1 MLWRAVLL
9 SSTVLFFCN
18 SLRYY
23 NGVINA
29 IGGSRNN
36 VDVLQCEDDLEAI
49 HALPEIKKRMPAAII
64 ALPVTGK
71 ELRRMLN
78 IPVVLLEPS
87 PLDFL
92 EAFLVAKQYSPNVI
106 TYIGYAHLALLEDLE
121 LLEQVLNAEIKLW
134 AYTNFEER
142 EKVLAEI
149 PRQITDVA
157 VVTSELVA
165 ATIQRN
171 RGRAIL
177 AKWQKHAILSALR
190 TATQLVES
198 NREELNKNSWLQLL
212 LDDINDGV
220 ISIGGEDR
228 IEVCNK
234 RAGTYLGIAP
244 QELVGEKIGNLPGN
258 HILKT
263 FMRTEQGAGSK
274 LCTYKDKIFLVNRT
288 HLNPQQQIVTFKDES
303 EIIKL
308 QAALRRESVKKGMVA
323 KYKFGDII
331 GSSPKTESLIKTAQ
345 KYAQSST
352 TLLIIGETGVG
363 KEVYAQSIHNFSRR
377 RTGPF
382 VAINCATIPENILES
397 ELFGYEGGSFTGAL
411 KEGKKGLFE
420 LANGGTIFLDEIGEM
435 PISLQARLL
444 RVVQNK
450 EIMRLGGDNVIP
462 IDVRIIAATNR
473 DLQQAILDKTFRQD
487 LYYRIITL
495 PLHVI
500 PLREH
505 AEDIPELV
513 EHFLRASA
521 VKFQKTV
528 PNPGPTLMK
537 ALMEYDWPGNIRQL
551 ESFIERYT
559 LLYDEGNDE
568 ISHQLIQELV
578 GITPARQM
586 TEDKARMVISIGSL
600 KNMEKQI
607 VRGLSHQY
615 SLGDLTQLLKISRT
629 TLWRKLSD

>member
-1 MLWRAVLL
+1 M

-23 NGVINA
+23 NGVMNA

-36 VDVLQCEDDLEAI
+36 VDVLQCEDDLDAV

-64 ALPVTGK
+64 ALPVTAK
-71 ELRRMLN
+71 ELARMLP
-78 IPVVLLEPS
+78 IPVVPLEPS

-92 EAFLVAKQYSPNVI
+92 EAFLVAKQYSPDVI
-106 TYIGYAHLALLEDLE
+106 PYIGYAHLALLEDLE
-121 LLEQVLNAEIKLW
+121 LLERVLDAEIKLW

-142 EKVLAEI
+142 KKVLEEI

-165 ATIQRN
+165 ATVQRN

-190 TATQLVES
+190 TATQLVDS
-198 NREELNKNSWLQLL
+198 NREEQNKNKWLQLL

-220 ISIGGEDR
+220 ISIAGEDT

-244 QELVGEKIGNLPGN
+244 QDIIGERIGGLPES
-258 HILKT
+258 HILRT
-263 FMRTEQGAGSK
+263 FMRTEQDAGNK

-288 HLNPQQQIVTFKDES
+288 HLNPQQQLITFKDES
-303 EIIKL
+303 EITKL
-308 QAALRRESVKKGMVA
+308 QAALRRESIKKGMVA

-331 GSSPKTESLIKTAQ
+331 GSSPKTENLIKTAQ
-345 KYAQSST
+345 TYAQSST

-363 KEVYAQSIHNFSRR
+363 KEVYAQSIHNFSNRK
-377 RTGPF
+377 TGPF

-420 LANGGTIFLDEIGEM
+420 LANGGTIFLDEIAEM
-435 PISLQARLL
+435 SASLQARLL
-444 RVVQNK
+444 RVLQNK
-450 EIMRLGGDNVIP
+450 EIMHLGGDNLIP
-462 IDVRIIAATNR
+462 IDVRIIAATNQ

-487 LYYRIITL
+487 LYYRLFTL
-495 PLHVI
+495 QLHLT

-505 AEDIPELV
+505 LEDIPELV
-513 EHFLRASA
+513 EHFLRESA
-521 VKFQKTV
+521 VKFQKT
-528 PNPGPTLMK
+528 PPKPSQAFLN
-537 ALMEYDWPGNIRQL
+537 ALMEYHWPGNIRQL
-551 ESFIERYT
+551 ESVIERYA
-559 LLYDEGNDE
+559 LLYDEGDDE
-568 ISHQLIQELV
+568 NAHQFIQE
-578 GITPARQM
+578 ITGSAGSPAIGQIAADKSSM
-586 TEDKARMVISIGSL
+586 TIGIGSL
-600 KNMEKQI
+600 KSMEKQI
-607 VRGLSHQY
+607 VHGLSEQY
-615 SLGDLTQLLKISRT
+615 KIGDLAQLLEISRT
-629 TLWRKLSD
+629 TLWRKLND

>member
-1 MLWRAVLL
+1 M

-23 NGVINA
+23 NGVMNA

-36 VDVLQCEDDLEAI
+36 VDVLQCEDDLDAV

-64 ALPVTGK
+64 ALPVTAK
-71 ELRRMLN
+71 ELARMLP
-78 IPVVLLEPS
+78 IPVVPLEPS

-92 EAFLVAKQYSPNVI
+92 EAFLVAKQHSPNVI
-106 TYIGYAHLALLEDLE
+106 PYIGYAHLALLEDLE
-121 LLEQVLNAEIKLW
+121 LLERVLDAEIKLW

-142 EKVLAEI
+142 GKVLAEI
-149 PRQITDVA
+149 PRQVTDLA

-165 ATIQRN
+165 ATVQRN

-177 AKWQKHAILSALR
+177 VKWQKHAILNALR
-190 TATQLVES
+190 TATQLVDS
-198 NREELNKNSWLQLL
+198 NREEQDKNKWLQRL

-220 ISIGGEDR
+220 ISIGGEGR

-234 RAGTYLGIAP
+234 RAGTYLGITP
-244 QELVGEKIGNLPGN
+244 QEIIGEKIGKLPEN
-258 HILKT
+258 HILRT

-274 LCTYKDKIFLVNRT
+274 LCTYKDKVFLVNRT
-288 HLNPQQQIVTFKDES
+288 HLNPQQQLVTFKDES
-303 EIIKL
+303 EITKL
-308 QAALRRESVKKGMVA
+308 QAALRRESIKKGMVA

-331 GSSPKTESLIKTAQ
+331 GSSPKTGHLIKTAQ
-345 KYAQSST
+345 TYAQSST

-363 KEVYAQSIHNFSRR
+363 KEVYAQSIHNFSNRK
-377 RTGPF
+377 TGPF

-397 ELFGYEGGSFTGAL
+397 ELFGYESGSFTGAL

-450 EIMRLGGDNVIP
+450 EIMRLGGDTLIP
-462 IDVRIIAATNR
+462 IDARIIAATNR
-473 DLQQAILDKTFRQD
+473 DLQQAILDRTFRQD

-495 PLHVI
+495 PLYII

-505 AEDIPELV
+505 TEDVPELI
-513 EHFLRASA
+513 EHFLRVSA
-521 VKFQKTV
+521 VKYQKA
-528 PNPGPTLMK
+528 PPRPSQALLK
-537 ALMEYDWPGNIRQL
+537 AFVEYDWPGNIRQL
-551 ESFIERYT
+551 ESFVERYT
-559 LLYDEGNDE
+559 LLYREGNDE
-568 ISHQLIQELV
+568 ISRQLVQELV
-578 GITPARQM
+578 GAPPGSQVM
-586 TEDKARMVISIGSL
+586 QDKARMMIDIGTL
-600 KNMEKQI
+600 KSMEKQI
-607 VRGLSHQY
+607 VRELRHQY
-615 SLGDLTQLLKISRT
+615 SLKDLTRLLNISRT
-629 TLWRKLSD
+629 TLWRKLG

>member
-1 MLWRAVLL
+1 M
-9 SSTVLFFCN
+9 SNTVLFFCN

-23 NGVINA
+23 NGVMNA

-36 VDVLQCEDDLEAI
+36 VDVLQCEDDLDAV
-49 HALPEIKKRMPAAII
+49 HALPEIKRRMPAAII
-64 ALPVTGK
+64 ALPVTAK
-71 ELRRMLN
+71 ELARMLP
-78 IPVVLLEPS
+78 IPVVPLEPS

-92 EAFLVAKQYSPNVI
+92 EAFLAAKQYSPDAI
-106 TYIGYAHLALLEDLE
+106 PYIGYAHLALLEDRE
-121 LLEQVLNAEIKLW
+121 LLERVLNAEIKLW

-142 EKVLAEI
+142 EQVLAEI
-149 PRQITDVA
+149 PRQATDLA

-165 ATIQRN
+165 ATVQRN
-171 RGRAIL
+171 RGRTIL
-177 AKWQKHAILSALR
+177 VKWQKHAILNALR
-190 TATQLVES
+190 TATQLVAS
-198 NREELNKNSWLQLL
+198 NREEQNKNKWLQLL

-220 ISIGGEDR
+220 ISIGGEDT

-234 RAGTYLGIAP
+234 RAGTYLGIMP
-244 QELVGEKIGNLPGN
+244 QEILGEKIGNLPES

-263 FMRTEQGAGSK
+263 FIRAEQGAGGK
-274 LCTYKDKIFLVNRT
+274 LCTYKDKVFLVNRT
-288 HLNPQQQIVTFKDES
+288 HLNPQQQLVTFKDES
-303 EIIKL
+303 EITKL
-308 QAALRRESVKKGMVA
+308 QAALRRESIKKGMVA

-331 GSSPKTESLIKTAQ
+331 GSSPKTENLIKTAQ
-345 KYAQSST
+345 TYAQSST

-363 KEVYAQSIHNFSRR
+363 KEVYAQSIHNFSNR

-397 ELFGYEGGSFTGAL
+397 ELFGYESGSFTGAL

-450 EIMRLGGDNVIP
+450 EIMRLGGDNLIP

-487 LYYRIITL
+487 LYYRIMTL
-495 PLHVI
+495 PLYII

-513 EHFLRASA
+513 EHFLRVSA
-521 VKFQKTV
+521 VKYQKT
-528 PNPGPTLMK
+528 PPRPSQALLK
-537 ALMEYDWPGNIRQL
+537 ALMEYGWPGNIRQL
-551 ESFIERYT
+551 ESFVERYV
-559 LLYDEGNDE
+559 LLHDKGNGE
-568 ISHQLIQELV
+568 IARQLVQELAGASPGSQV
-578 GITPARQM
+578 MQG
-586 TEDKARMVISIGSL
+586 KAKMMIDIGTL
-600 KNMEKQI
+600 KSMEKQI

-615 SLGDLTQLLKISRT
+615 SQRDLTQLLNISRT
-629 TLWRKLSD
+629 TLWRKLS